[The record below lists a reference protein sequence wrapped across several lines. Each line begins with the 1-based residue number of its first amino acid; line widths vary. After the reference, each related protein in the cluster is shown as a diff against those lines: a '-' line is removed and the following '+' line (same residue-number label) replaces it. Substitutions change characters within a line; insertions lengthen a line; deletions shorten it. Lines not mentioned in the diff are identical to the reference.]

1 MVIKQSSV
9 GHQTAVRWS
18 SDSHQTV
25 IRQSSHSHHTVI
37 TQSLHSHHTVITQS
51 LHFHKS
57 LIVIF
62 DIDIFEILR
71 LTAFSVLF
79 LFHLQPHIC
88 YNINPW
94 RRPRQPCQL
103 PNRVNIIRSN
113 KSVALNDQRLQ
124 IHLVH
129 SPIHQLQQ
137 DPRLP
142 PTLRQVV
149 RVFLHII
156 KPILS
161 IQRKVF

>member
-1 MVIKQSSV
+1 M
-9 GHQTAVRWS
+9 
-18 SDSHQTV
+18 
-25 IRQSSHSHHTVI
+25 
-37 TQSLHSHHTVITQS
+37 
-51 LHFHKS
+51 
-57 LIVIF
+57 IF

-113 KSVALNDQRLQ
+113 KSVAPKDQRLQ

-161 IQRKVF
+161 IQRKVFWCVDVLTMMFWLKRFLSSLKYSEVPNKSVTSLIRFGVFFAPTWQY